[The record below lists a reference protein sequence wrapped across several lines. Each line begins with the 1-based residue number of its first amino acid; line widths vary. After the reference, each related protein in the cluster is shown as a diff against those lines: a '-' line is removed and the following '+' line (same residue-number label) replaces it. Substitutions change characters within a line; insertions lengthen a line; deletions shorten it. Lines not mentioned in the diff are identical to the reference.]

1 MIPSNGASQ
10 PVTSQPSQHFL
21 ERLESRHISLEV
33 ATEVFW
39 QADAYF
45 YDSLTGNYVAV
56 KLMDYR
62 GSNREIALTYNLTG
76 SHEVTFITIH
86 PLKSGQKERR
96 IQSNRWYRL

>member
-21 ERLESRHISLEV
+21 ERLESRRLSLAAAE
-33 ATEVFW
+33 EVFW

-56 KLMDYR
+56 KLMEYR
-62 GSNREIALTYNLTG
+62 GVDREIALTYTLTG
-76 SHEVTFITIH
+76 SHEVTFITVH